1 MVYWGIKVICVYQW
15 WMDFKRGSWRNLIAP
30 DIPFIWV
37 PQRCTVIWERYIGG
51 VAWRKSM
58 QNLLLSVQI
67 AKQVK
72 VDHQR
77 PGGLALNIKLLEW
90 KWGMINMDFIIGL
103 PNSRRQHDYIW
114 VIVDKMTK
122 SVHVLLVKTTY
133 STEDYATLYIQEVV
147 RLHRV
152 LVSIIS
158 DRGAQFTA
166 QFWKSF

>member
-1 MVYWGIKVICVYQW
+1 M
-15 WMDFKRGSWRNLIAP
+15 
-30 DIPFIWV
+30 
-37 PQRCTVIWERYIGG
+37 
-51 VAWRKSM
+51 
-58 QNLLLSVQI
+58 NLLQSTQI
-67 AKQVK
+67 FNKFKAE
-72 VDHQR
+72 HQR
-77 PGGLALNIKLLEW
+77 PSGLDQNIELPEL
-90 KWGMINMDFIIGL
+90 KWEMINMDFIIGL

-147 RLHRV
+147 RLHGV